1 MGESWREVGEKDPL
15 TREIIGA
22 AIEVHK
28 ALGPGLL
35 ESVYEACLVAELED
49 RRLRF
54 ASQVPLPVVF
64 KGRRIEAGFRMDL
77 IVEDRVIVELKA
89 IEKLMPIHEAQL
101 LTYLKLSGF
110 STGLILN
117 FNAPYL
123 RDGIVRRVL
132 T

>member
-1 MGESWREVGEKDPL
+1 VGESWREEGEKDPL
-15 TREIIGA
+15 IRKIIGA
-22 AIEVHK
+22 AIEVHR

-35 ESVYEACLVAELED
+35 ESVYEACLMAEMED
-49 RRLRF
+49 RGIRF
-54 ASQVPLPVVF
+54 KSQVPLPVVF

-77 IVEDRVIVELKA
+77 VVENRVIVELKA

-123 RDGIVRRVL
+123 RDGIIRRVL

>member
-1 MGESWREVGEKDPL
+1 MGERWREEGEKDPL

-35 ESVYEACLVAELED
+35 ESVYEACLVAEMED
-49 RRLRF
+49 RGIRF
-54 ASQVPLPVVF
+54 ESQVPLAVLF

-77 IVEDRVIVELKA
+77 VVEDRVIVELKA
-89 IEKLMPIHEAQL
+89 IENLMPIHEAQL

-117 FNAPYL
+117 FNVPYL
-123 RDGIVRRVL
+123 RDGIVRRIL
-132 T
+132 S